1 LTDTALLVLAGL
13 LVLAYLLDLFG
24 RRVKLPS
31 VVLLIATGMIARIAL
46 ERLGVQLHFV
56 DQLLPVVGTIGL
68 ILIVLEGSLDLEL
81 RRKRLRLIARSSSAA
96 LLGFVATLAAFTA
109 LLHWMLGF
117 ALPVAALAAMPF
129 AVISSAVAIP
139 SAHGLPDTTREFVVY
154 ESALSDILGVLVF
167 YAWLG
172 ASGSLGMFTSE
183 LFGGGAL
190 SLLAAVAF
198 ALLLFFIINRIEG
211 HVRFVPLL
219 AGLMLLYAVG
229 KVLHLSPLVLV
240 LVCGLLLN
248 NPHLLE
254 RTRYLKAMHGPGY
267 DKTLGEFKGL
277 VAELTFATKSVFFI
291 MLGYWTDLSHMA
303 DWRAW
308 ALAAAM
314 VVVIYASRAVILFV
328 LRVQDPKRLLWIAP
342 RGLITVLL
350 YLTAAD
356 TGTIE
361 AFPFGTVML
370 VVLVTATIT
379 ALSHRDDTGE
389 PADHGAREDAAS
401 AGKDN
406 GEPAAADAAARAE
419 AGDDRAGA
427 SSAAGAAAG
436 SAPLTPGAGRP

>member
-1 LTDTALLVLAGL
+1 MVARQVLDGI
-13 LVLAYLLDLFG
+13 D
-24 RRVKLPS
+24 
-31 VVLLIATGMIARIAL
+31 M
-46 ERLGVQLHFV
+46 QLRFV
-56 DQLLPVVGTIGL
+56 DELLPMVGTIGL

-81 RRKRLRLIARSSSAA
+81 RRKRLRLIALSSSSA

-109 LLHWMLGF
+109 LLHWALGF
-117 ALPVAALAAMPF
+117 ALPAAALAAMPF

-139 SAHGLPDTTREFVVY
+139 SAHGLPDSTREFVVY

-167 YAWLG
+167 YAWLT
-172 ASGSLGMFTSE
+172 ADGSLGQFSEE
-183 LFGGGAL
+183 LFGGGLL
-190 SLLAAVAF
+190 SLIAAVAF
-198 ALLLFFIINRIEG
+198 ALLLFFLINRIEG

-291 MLGYWTDLSHMA
+291 MLGYWTDVGHMV

-308 ALAAAM
+308 AVAGVM
-314 VVVIYASRAVILFV
+314 VAVIYASRAVILGM
-328 LRVQDPKRLLWIAP
+328 LHLHAARQLLWIAP

-350 YLTAAD
+350 FLTARD
-356 TGTIE
+356 TGTI
-361 AFPFGTVML
+361 AGFPFGTVML
-370 VVLVTATIT
+370 VVLVTATAT
-379 ALSHRDDTGE
+379 ALAHRAPAAEEKSQPAAGE
-389 PADHGAREDAAS
+389 PAPKPAEVSESPAPGEAAQKS
-401 AGKDN
+401 
-406 GEPAAADAAARAE
+406 
-419 AGDDRAGA
+419 GA
-427 SSAAGAAAG
+427 SG
-436 SAPLTPGAGRP
+436 